1 MLIKLKL
8 TPKINKVTIKAKEQT
23 KQTDRRLLLIGNFH
37 VYQAPIVQRLDKS
50 T

>member
-23 KQTDRRLLLIGNFH
+23 KQTDRRLLLIGNFK
-37 VYQAPIVQRLDKS
+37 YNKLRPRQ
-50 T
+50 